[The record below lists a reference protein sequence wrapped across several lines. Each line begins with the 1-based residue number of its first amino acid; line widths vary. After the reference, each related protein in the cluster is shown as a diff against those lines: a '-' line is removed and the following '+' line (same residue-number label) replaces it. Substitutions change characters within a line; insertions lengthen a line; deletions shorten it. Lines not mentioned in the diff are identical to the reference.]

1 MRTVALIVGTRPE
14 AIKMAPVY
22 QALRASTRL
31 RPVLLAT
38 AQHRQMLDQALADLG
53 LRADHDLDLMQAGQ
67 TLPELTGRVLA
78 SVGAWLG
85 AHRPDLVLV
94 QGDTTTVLGSAL
106 AAFYAGIPVGHV
118 EAGLRTASLRSPF
131 PEEMNR
137 RVTSTLA
144 RWHFCPT
151 EGARA
156 NLLREGHPAAQCHVT
171 GNTVVDALLGARE
184 RSRLAPGELPAFAAR
199 LGLSAGFAARH
210 LVPGGAPWVLV
221 TGHRRES
228 FGGGFERICEALRR
242 LADAHPDLGI
252 VYPVHLNPQ
261 VQEPVRRLLGGHPRV
276 ELIAPAGYLDFI
288 RLLDRAAFVLTDSGG
303 VQEEAPSLG
312 KPVLVLREDTER
324 PEGVAA
330 GTCAL
335 VGTDPARIVAEATRL
350 LVDPAEYARR
360 SRLRNPYGDGQAAG
374 RIRGILESEAT

>member
-1 MRTVALIVGTRPE
+1 
-14 AIKMAPVY
+14 
-22 QALRASTRL
+22 
-31 RPVLLAT
+31 
-38 AQHRQMLDQALADLG
+38 
-53 LRADHDLDLMQAGQ
+53 
-67 TLPELTGRVLA
+67 
-78 SVGAWLG
+78 
-85 AHRPDLVLV
+85 
-94 QGDTTTVLGSAL
+94 
-106 AAFYAGIPVGHV
+106 
-118 EAGLRTASLRSPF
+118 
-131 PEEMNR
+131 
-137 RVTSTLA
+137 
-144 RWHFCPT
+144 
-151 EGARA
+151 
-156 NLLREGHPAAQCHVT
+156 
-171 GNTVVDALLGARE
+171 
-184 RSRLAPGELPAFAAR
+184 
-199 LGLSAGFAARH
+199 
-210 LVPGGAPWVLV
+210 VLV

>member
-14 AIKMAPVY
+14 AIKLAPVY
-22 QALRASTRL
+22 HALRSSARL
-31 RPVLLAT
+31 RPVLVAT
-38 AQHRQMLDQALADLG
+38 AQHRQMLDQALADFG
-53 LRADHDLDLMQAGQ
+53 LSAEHDLDLMQAGQ
-67 TLPELTGRVLA
+67 TLPELTGRVIGA
-78 SVGAWLG
+78 VSAWLG

-156 NLLREGHPAAQCHVT
+156 NLLREGVAPASCHVT

-184 RSRLAPGELPAFAAR
+184 RSRLAADEVAGFAAR
-199 LGLSAGFAARH
+199 LGVSAGFAARH
-210 LVPGGAPWVLV
+210 LAPGGAPWVLV

-228 FGGGFERICEALRR
+228 FGGGFERICEAILR
-242 LADAHPDLGI
+242 LTEAHPELGVI
-252 VYPVHLNPQ
+252 YPVHLNPQ
-261 VQEPVRRLLGGHPRV
+261 VQEPVRRLLGGRPRV
-276 ELIAPAGYLDFI
+276 ELIAPTGYLDFI

-312 KPVLVLREDTER
+312 KPVLVLRDDTER

-330 GTCAL
+330 GTCVL
-335 VGTDPARIVAEATRL
+335 VGTEPARIVAEATRL
-350 LVDPAEYARR
+350 LVDPVEYARR
-360 SRLRNPYGDGQAAG
+360 SRLRNPYGDGQAAA
-374 RIRGILESEAT
+374 RIREILEREAT

>member
-67 TLPELTGRVLA
+67 TLPALTGRVLA
-78 SVGAWLG
+78 SVGGWLG

-184 RSRLAPGELPAFAAR
+184 RSRLAPAELPAFAAR

-360 SRLRNPYGDGQAAG
+360 SGLRNPYGDGQAAD
-374 RIRGILESEAT
+374 RIRGILEREAT

>member
-14 AIKMAPVY
+14 VIKMAPVHH
-22 QALRASTRL
+22 ALSSSARL
-31 RPVLLAT
+31 RPVLVAT
-38 AQHRQMLDQALADLG
+38 AQHRQMLDQALADFG
-53 LRADHDLDLMQAGQ
+53 LQADHDLDLMQAGQ
-67 TLPELTGRVLA
+67 TLPELTGRVIG
-78 SVGAWLG
+78 SVSAWLG

-94 QGDTTTVLGSAL
+94 QGDTTTVLGASL
-106 AAFYAGIPVGHV
+106 AAFYADIPVGHV
-118 EAGLRTASLRSPF
+118 EAGLRTGSLRSPF

-137 RVTSTLA
+137 RVTATLA

-156 NLLREGHPAAQCHVT
+156 NLLREGVPAERCAVT

-184 RSRLAPGELPAFAAR
+184 RSRLAPADLPAFAAR

-210 LVPGGAPWVLV
+210 LAPGGAPWVLV

-242 LADAHPDLGI
+242 LTDAHPELGV

-261 VQEPVRRLLGGHPRV
+261 VQAPVRRLLGGHPRI
-276 ELIAPAGYLDFI
+276 ELIAPTAYLDFI

-330 GTCAL
+330 GTCVL
-335 VGTDPARIVAEATRL
+335 VGTDPARIAAEAARL
-350 LVDPAEYARR
+350 LGDPAEYARR
-360 SRLRNPYGDGQAAG
+360 AALRNPYGDGRAAG
-374 RIRGILESEAT
+374 RIREILERETA

>member
-1 MRTVALIVGTRPE
+1 
-14 AIKMAPVY
+14 
-22 QALRASTRL
+22 
-31 RPVLLAT
+31 
-38 AQHRQMLDQALADLG
+38 
-53 LRADHDLDLMQAGQ
+53 
-67 TLPELTGRVLA
+67 
-78 SVGAWLG
+78 
-85 AHRPDLVLV
+85 
-94 QGDTTTVLGSAL
+94 
-106 AAFYAGIPVGHV
+106 
-118 EAGLRTASLRSPF
+118 
-131 PEEMNR
+131 
-137 RVTSTLA
+137 
-144 RWHFCPT
+144 
-151 EGARA
+151 
-156 NLLREGHPAAQCHVT
+156 
-171 GNTVVDALLGARE
+171 
-184 RSRLAPGELPAFAAR
+184 LPAFAAR

-335 VGTDPARIVAEATRL
+335 VGTDPVRIVAEATRL

-374 RIRGILESEAT
+374 RIRGILEREAT

>member
-67 TLPELTGRVLA
+67 TLPALTGRVLA
-78 SVGAWLG
+78 SVGGWLG

-199 LGLSAGFAARH
+199 LGLSADFAARH

-276 ELIAPAGYLDFI
+276 ELIAPAGYLNFI

-330 GTCAL
+330 GTCVL

-360 SRLRNPYGDGQAAG
+360 SGLRNPYGDGQAAD
-374 RIRGILESEAT
+374 RIRGILEREAT

>member
-67 TLPELTGRVLA
+67 TLPALTGRVLA
-78 SVGAWLG
+78 SVGGWLG

-330 GTCAL
+330 GTCVL

-360 SRLRNPYGDGQAAG
+360 SGLRNPYGDGQAAD
-374 RIRGILESEAT
+374 RIRGILEREAT

>member
-22 QALRASTRL
+22 HALRASSRL

-38 AQHRQMLDQALADLG
+38 AQHRQMLDQALADCG

-67 TLPELTGRVLA
+67 TLPELTGRVLG
-78 SVGAWLG
+78 SVGAWFG

-118 EAGLRTASLRSPF
+118 EAGLRTATLASPF

-156 NLLREGHPAAQCHVT
+156 NLLREGVAPERCHVT

-184 RSRLAPGELPAFAAR
+184 RSRLAPSEVAGFAAR
-199 LGLSAGFAARH
+199 LGLSADFAARH
-210 LVPGGAPWVLV
+210 LAPGGAPWVLV

-242 LADAHPDLGI
+242 LTATHPDLGV

-261 VQEPVRRLLGGHPRV
+261 VQEPVRRLLGGLPKI

-330 GTCAL
+330 GTCVL
-335 VGTDPARIVAEATRL
+335 VGTDPDRIVAEATRL

-374 RIRGILESEAT
+374 RIREILEREAT